1 MELLKLKVKEKLIC
15 IVYSFKKDIENSP
28 VISDFLSDSLLK
40 QKENRLKE
48 PGNFSDDMEK
58 TRVVNKKES
67 IHNSKYGS
75 VYDKPNF
82 MFESKIKFLRPELA
96 KRKQIFKN

>member
-28 VISDFLSDSLLK
+28 VISDFLSDSLLN

-67 IHNSKYGS
+67 IHNS
-75 VYDKPNF
+75 
-82 MFESKIKFLRPELA
+82 I
-96 KRKQIFKN
+96 